1 MNYFSFKLLHD
12 LLISKN
18 TNYLIYEES
27 GMILGTV
34 DIINK
39 KYISFLGVKKIILIN
54 LSLSSNFDDI
64 QSETIFI
71 DVIKFLKKYPYLQ
84 RKYNINN
91 YFDFFV
97 YLSDRYNFVGPPTSN
112 ISEFETNL
120 FIGAIPEDVEEYLTF
135 LNEFKIDSIINMSHE
150 NYYINDIN
158 VYSYPIDEKINEK
171 DKLLEAVD
179 KLNELISNEKRIFLH
194 CLLGRNRSASVLLL
208 YLMKYRNKSLL
219 ESYLEV
225 YSKRN
230 ICISKELGKHIYD
243 ECSNNPDEVALFR
256 ITADT
261 INCDNRGN
269 EYYFS
274 TYGLDFYEL
283 KKIKEQIVV

>member
-39 KYISFLGVKKIILIN
+39 KYISFIGVKKIILIN
-54 LSLSSNFDDI
+54 LSLSSNIDDI

-84 RKYNINN
+84 RKYNVNN

-97 YLSDRYNFVGPPTSN
+97 YLSDRYNFVGPSTLN
-112 ISEFETNL
+112 ITNFETNL
-120 FIGAIPEDVEEYLTF
+120 FIGAIPEDLEEYSIF
-135 LNEFKIDSIINMSHE
+135 LDEFKIDSIINMSHE
-150 NYYINDIN
+150 NYYIDNIN
-158 VYSYPIDEKINEK
+158 VYSYPIDENINEK
-171 DKLLEAVD
+171 DKLLKAVE
-179 KLNELISNEKRIFLH
+179 KLNELISNEKRIFIH

-208 YLMKYRNKSLL
+208 YLIKYRNKSLL
-219 ESYLEV
+219 ESYLEL

-243 ECSNNPDEVALFR
+243 ECSNNPEELALFR

-274 TYGLDFYEL
+274 TYGLDFFEL
-283 KKIKEQIVV
+283 QKIKEHVV